1 MGTSEQTSK
10 TETEQG
16 GGGSS
21 AHSASFFFRRGNII
35 LLGDSITQ
43 LSHSAA
49 LSGWGA
55 HLSDVYQRRCD
66 VLNRGMSG
74 YNTDW
79 YLRYL
84 ESDQGKQDVLE
95 KNDVKLVTVFFG
107 ANDASSLEL
116 NPRHHV
122 PIERFEINLKNIVK
136 ICKKAY
142 GEEVKI
148 IFIAPPPV
156 HHDSRLKFQ
165 VERWGEKATGEL
177 ERTLE
182 LSGQYASIVE
192 KVAAELNFPCL
203 HVWKLMQDSLPS
215 NNQEW
220 SKYLSD
226 GLHLSR
232 EGNIF
237 VGEHLIKLI
246 EEKYPEIHV
255 KPCQYTG
262 YTGNSSSKGGD
273 ALGHKLG
280 NGIGPWH
287 DEIDHNN
294 AEQAFGICQSDV
306 PPSKKRKH

>member
-1 MGTSEQTSK
+1 METSEQTNA
-10 TETEQG
+10 ETEHVG
-16 GGGSS
+16 GGGTSTDG
-21 AHSASFFFRRGNII
+21 ATFFRRGNIV

-49 LSGWGA
+49 LSGWGT

-95 KNDVKLVTVFFG
+95 KDDVKLVTIFFG
-107 ANDASSLEL
+107 ANDASSFEL

-122 PIERFEINLKNIVK
+122 PIDRFEMNLKNIVK
-136 ICKKAY
+136 ICKRAY
-142 GEEVKI
+142 GDEVKI

-165 VERWGEKATGEL
+165 VERWGAEKATGKL

-192 KVAAELNFPCL
+192 KVAVELKYPCL
-203 HVWKLMQDSLPS
+203 HVWKLMQDSLP

-232 EGNIF
+232 EGNMF
-237 VGEHLIKLI
+237 VGENLVKLIK
-246 EEKYPEIHV
+246 EKYPEIHV
-255 KPCQYTG
+255 TPCQYTG

-273 ALGHKLG
+273 ALGHELG

-287 DEIDHNN
+287 DEIDHKN
-294 AEQAFGICQSDV
+294 AEQAFQICQSDAPV
-306 PPSKKRKH
+306 SKKRKY